1 MPAIITLAH
10 QKGGVGKTT
19 LTLNL
24 YAYLS
29 KNFKCAIVDAD
40 PQGSIIDLFE
50 QLKGQKGW
58 RDMHLI
64 SRNAF
69 RSFKDL
75 SDLEQYDILLIDTPP
90 YMLNTL
96 PEIFAASDFVLI
108 PSKASPLD
116 ALAIQ
121 STVDLVKASQIAN
134 PQLKAA
140 VVLNMTI
147 NNTDFSRQVR
157 QILEETGLPILRSEI
172 GNRVAYSRSL
182 LFAPSVFAEGNNKAI
197 EEITALANE
206 IFVHINNN

>member
-24 YAYLS
+24 YAYLN
-29 KNFKCAIVDAD
+29 KHVRCAIVDAD

-50 QLKGQKGW
+50 QLKEQEGW
-58 RDMHLI
+58 RDVELI

-69 RSFKDL
+69 KSFADL
-75 SDLEQYDILLIDTPP
+75 SRLEQYDILLIDTPP

-96 PEIFAASDFVLI
+96 PEIFTASDFVLI

-121 STVDLVKASQIAN
+121 STVELVKAAQTLN
-134 PQLKAA
+134 PHLKAA
-140 VVLNMTI
+140 IVLNMTI
-147 NNTDFSRQVR
+147 NNTDFSQQVR
-157 QILEETGLPILRSEI
+157 QILAQAGLPILNTEI

-182 LFAPSVFAEGNNKAI
+182 LFAPSVFGEGNSKAA

-206 IFVHINNN
+206 IVAYIQQN